1 MHQLA
6 MAKRVRTPTGVNL
19 YKKIN
24 EKTDEKLKE
33 FIKQS
38 SMDTYQQEP
47 KPLQVDTVFNLARGR
62 NTFLLA
68 GTGFGKSRISEMYF
82 KMIPKLKRAVILV
95 LNPLDSLGDNQV
107 LEKEKAGFTAIN
119 LTKMNFNKKT
129 ADSIM
134 NGDYN
139 FIYLSP
145 EIFLN
150 SKSFD
155 EVYFSTKFQNR
166 LALIV
171 IDEAH
176 MVYIWGLVESSTSK
190 TINSVHLRIED
201 YALFRPCYGKLG
213 PHLLFRNNKPVLL
226 LSATCRPVAVEG
238 IMKSL
243 KLNDDNLEIL
253 RGELT
258 RPEIRIIRV
267 TMDHSLAST
276 LDLVKLFPSSKDV
289 SDEDLVPTLIYSS
302 SRNRTLTAMDVIDLA
317 RETPGAAFD
326 PPSSCIRRFH
336 SCTGEQDKVD
346 CVEDFASGKFPLIS
360 CTMALGLGQNWKRV
374 RMVVHMGRGDPAS
387 ICQMIGRCGRD
398 GRPGLAVMFV
408 EKNRRNG
415 KNTVDQFTPAAY
427 QSDPDRMDA
436 LAITPVC
443 LRIAFSM
450 DNLLGYIPVSVDDPA
465 YVREW
470 KREIEAGMSP
480 CACSNCA
487 STEAANLL
495 DNLVFANKSNFDSII
510 TDQFVTTEA
519 RDISAKYPTKQAQLR
534 KRKIPDCD
542 RPVFDA
548 FKARL
553 IADLHEYYIAQVGSS
568 VLPAVNI
575 FGDEEAEGIV
585 SYMHHINKPNDIRGL
600 IGGECFDGQLDWL
613 FDRVSTFKSD
623 VIDEMRSVPP
633 KKPRPSLGVD
643 ISPSGS
649 TAAPSSSTPMQSSS
663 QVVNRPPTKRALA
676 AEASR
681 RRSLE
686 RKAQN
691 ELWLISEQK
700 RKEQVARFL
709 REGLQQSKDRSE
721 TRDGQPASN
730 NI

>member
-1 MHQLA
+1 

-19 YKKIN
+19 YKKID
-24 EKTDEKLKE
+24 EKTDDKLKE

-47 KPLQVDTVFNLARGR
+47 KPLQVDTVFNLARGC
-62 NTFLLA
+62 NSFLLA

-82 KMIPKLKRAVILV
+82 KMIPKSKRAVVLV

-119 LTKMNFNKKT
+119 LTKMNFNRKT
-129 ADSIM
+129 ADSIK

-155 EVYFSTKFQNR
+155 EVYFSSAFQNR

-176 MVYIWGLVESSTSK
+176 MVYIWGLVESSTLK

-213 PHLLFRNNKPVLL
+213 PHLLFRNNKPILL

-243 KLNDDNLEIL
+243 KLNQDNLEIL

-276 LDLVKLFPSSKDV
+276 LDLVKLFPSVNDV
-289 SDEDLVPTLIYSS
+289 SNDDLVPTLIYSS

-336 SCTGEQDKVD
+336 SCTGEQDKAD
-346 CVEDFASGKFPLIS
+346 CIEDFAAGKFPMIS

-398 GRPGLAVMFV
+398 GRPGLAVLFV

-415 KNTVDQFTPAAY
+415 KNSVNQFAPAAY

-465 YVREW
+465 YVRERS
-470 KREIEAGMSP
+470 REIEAGMSP
-480 CACSNCA
+480 CKCSNCA
-487 STEAANLL
+487 SSEAATLL
-495 DNLVFANKSNFDSII
+495 DNLVLANKSNFDSII

-519 RDISAKYPTKQAQLR
+519 RNLSGKYLTKQAQLR
-534 KRKIPDCD
+534 KRKIPEAD

-553 IADLHEYYIAQVGSS
+553 ITDLHNYYSAQVGSS
-568 VLPAVNI
+568 VLPAGNI
-575 FGDEEAEGIV
+575 FGDDEAEGIV
-585 SYMHHINKPNDIRGL
+585 SYMHHINQPNDIRGL
-600 IGGECFDGQLDWL
+600 IGGECFNGQLEWL
-613 FDRVSTFKSD
+613 FDRVCTFRSD
-623 VIDEMRSVPP
+623 VIDQLESGRPKRPRASV
-633 KKPRPSLGVD
+633 GVD
-643 ISPSGS
+643 NAPSGS
-649 TAAPSSSTPMQSSS
+649 ILTPSSSTPRQISHP
-663 QVVNRPPTKRALA
+663 VVNRPPTKKALA

-700 RKEQVARFL
+700 RKEQVARIL
-709 REGLQQSKDRSE
+709 REGLQEANDRREMQEEQSARNDMGSE
-721 TRDGQPASN
+721 AL
-730 NI
+730 